1 MRSPASSILY
11 SVLHAFAAVLYL
23 RSTVPR
29 LGCALMMNGV
39 RVVDLTTE
47 IAGPYCSKLL
57 ADAGADVVKV
67 EPPGGDPLRHWG
79 SGALFEYLN
88 TSKRSVTGD
97 AWELATSADILVSG
111 ERVDTAALWAE
122 NPSVVVVV
130 VTPFGCTGPWSD
142 RASTEFTL
150 QAACGSIG
158 QRGLP
163 DLPPLSAGGRVGE
176 WMSGTFAAL
185 GAIAAHREAVRSG
198 VGEFIDVA
206 MLDCMAATMVTYPS
220 VFASFAGWPRV
231 AGTGR
236 TIEVPSIEP
245 TQDGYFVVTT
255 NSAQQFQDFLIMIE
269 RPDLMDDADLPQ
281 VAKRFR
287 RREEFLTA
295 VHGYTTQ
302 HTTAEV
308 LEAAALLRIPAG
320 PLLNGST
327 MTEFEQFVAR
337 GVFVPGPSGRF
348 PQPRVPYRV
357 SSEAPQPFKA
367 APDLGQHE
375 GSIDWAPGRIA
386 ARRTRTDSTRGV
398 GEDGWR
404 LPLAGVRIV
413 DCTAW
418 WAGPVTTAALAALG
432 ADVIKVES
440 LTRPDN
446 MRFASTRPPSHD
458 GWWEWSPIFHAANLG
473 KRGVTFDLS
482 RPEGAEMLERL
493 LKTADIL
500 VENFTPRVME
510 QFGFDWDRVHALN
523 DELIMVRMPAFG
535 LDGPWRDRTGF
546 AQTMECLTGMAW
558 LTGFAEGPPV
568 LVRGACDPL
577 AGMHAAIATML
588 ALIARDRDG
597 DGRLVEAAM
606 VESVLNTAAEQ
617 IVEYFSSGTLLSRDG
632 NRGPCAAPQ
641 GVYPCAGDDEWV
653 AVAVA
658 SDEQWRSLQ
667 ALLGN
672 PSWVLPGAFSTA
684 AGRRAAHDAID
695 RELSSWTRKHPAD
708 KVAQMFL
715 DAGIP
720 SAVVVPPRDVAANP
734 QLRHRRL
741 FEVEHHPVTGDHEVP
756 TLPFRFS
763 RVEHW
768 LRSPAPTLG
777 GDNDSVLEELGYS
790 PEERR
795 RLHEAGHVGA
805 VPLGI

>member
-1 MRSPASSILY
+1 ML
-11 SVLHAFAAVLYL
+11 
-23 RSTVPR
+23 
-29 LGCALMMNGV
+29 NGV
-39 RVVDLTTE
+39 RVVDCTTE

-67 EPPGGDPLRHWG
+67 EPPAGDPLRHWG

-88 TSKRSVTGD
+88 ASKRSVRGE
-97 AWELATSADILVSG
+97 ALELAASADILVSG
-111 ERVDTAALWAE
+111 QRVDAAALWAE
-122 NPSVVVVV
+122 NPSLVVVVI
-130 VTPFGCTGPWSD
+130 TPFGCTGPWSD
-142 RASTEFTL
+142 RPSTEFTL

-163 DLPPLSAGGRVGE
+163 DLPPLSAGGRLGE
-176 WMSGTFAAL
+176 WLTGTYAAL
-185 GAIAAHREAVRSG
+185 GAVAAHREAVRSG
-198 VGEFIDVA
+198 VGELIDVA
-206 MLDCMAATMVTYPS
+206 MLDCMAVSMVTYPS
-220 VFASFAGWPRV
+220 VFASFAGWPKA

-255 NSAQQFQDFLIMIE
+255 NSAQQFQDFLLMIE
-269 RPDLMDDADLPQ
+269 RPDLMDDPDLPQ

-287 RREEFLTA
+287 RRDEFLSA
-295 VHGYTTQ
+295 VHQYTTQ

-348 PQPRVPYRV
+348 LQPRVPYRV
-357 SSEAPQPFKA
+357 SGEAPQPFDA
-367 APDLGQHE
+367 APDLGQHD
-375 GSIDWAPGRIA
+375 GSIDWAPRPGTA
-386 ARRTRTDSTRGV
+386 SGARTDTARGV
-398 GEDGWR
+398 DDDGWR

-446 MRFASTRPPSHD
+446 MRFASTRPSSED
-458 GWWEWSPIFHAANLG
+458 RWWEWGPIFHAANIG

-493 LKTADIL
+493 LRTADIL

-523 DELIMVRMPAFG
+523 GELIMVRMPAFG

-546 AQTMECLTGMAW
+546 AQTMECLTGMSW
-558 LTGFAEGPPV
+558 LTGFADGPPV

-577 AGMHAAIATML
+577 AGMHAAFATML
-588 ALIARDRDG
+588 ALVARDRHG
-597 DGRLVEAAM
+597 GGRLVEAAM
-606 VESVLNTAAEQ
+606 VESVLNAAAEQ
-617 IVEYFSSGTLLSRDG
+617 VVEYSSSGTLLGRDG
-632 NRGPCAAPQ
+632 NRGPSAAPQ
-641 GVYPCAGDDEWV
+641 GVYPCAGDDEWI

-658 SDEQWRSLQ
+658 SDEQWRSLR
-667 ALLGN
+667 ALLGS
-672 PSWVLPGAFSTA
+672 PSWMRNDDYSVT
-684 AGRRAAHDAID
+684 AGRRVAHDAID
-695 RELSSWTRKHPAD
+695 RELSSWTRQHR
-708 KVAQMFL
+708 VERIVQMFL

-720 SAVVVPPRDVAANP
+720 SAVVIPPRDIAANP

-756 TLPFRFS
+756 TLPFRYS
-763 RVEHW
+763 RVDHW

-777 GDNDSVLEELGYS
+777 RDNDSVLEELGYS
-790 PEERR
+790 RAETR

-805 VPLGI
+805 VPKGI